1 MKTLVAV
8 VALAASASA
17 WAQPPCTTPPP
28 PGCPTTAVAA
38 NAARLCWVHDGR
50 YEDGT
55 PATLTGFKAY
65 FGTNGLTSSQSISG
79 GATRDALITNLSPGL
94 YTFAVA
100 ALEGSTESDRS
111 CTWTKLIVAPP
122 LGNPTQAP
130 TFTYTVAQ
138 PSSVTVTIGAI
149 NGVNQ
154 FNLAITGNGPVTIAL
169 LGSLVFDWCRPGPV
183 GTPLTPTV
191 PALGENGGA
200 FSKSVTFTAPV
211 TTYCDADPTTAF
223 GGTVTVQ
230 GVTKPLVNA
239 SGVWSAVF

>member
-1 MKTLVAV
+1 
-8 VALAASASA
+8 
-17 WAQPPCTTPPP
+17 
-28 PGCPTTAVAA
+28 
-38 NAARLCWVHDGR
+38 LCWVHDGR

-138 PSSVTVTIGAI
+138 PSSVTVTISAI
-149 NGVNQ
+149 NTANE
-154 FNLAITGNGPVTIAL
+154 FSLTITGTGPVTLTLPA
-169 LGSLVFDWCRPGPV
+169 SLTADWARI
-183 GTPLTPTV
+183 GTTTVPTM
-191 PALGENGGA
+191 PALGGNNDGLR
-200 FSKSVTFTAPV
+200 SRSVTFTAPV
-211 TTYCDADPTTAF
+211 IGARVDADPAGTLD
-223 GGTVTVQ
+223 GTVVAVQ

-239 SGVWSAVF
+239 SGVWTAVF